1 MMPNFYENSSFHFH
15 TSILMLRKIDFLNN
29 FINGNIVMVPLL
41 VLLPREDGSLVI

>member
-29 FINGNIVMVPLL
+29 FINGDLTPVSWTV
-41 VLLPREDGSLVI
+41 V